1 MPAAGSTDTMDSGD
15 HMWTFASQYAIAG
28 LAISA
33 GAVIYTWPF
42 HKAGTKR
49 LAMFSRYAFQLVPI
63 MTGAGAVHSSIFTLV
78 SINGALGG
86 CMLLGAT
93 GAAGA
98 LYKHARR
105 VPGTETGARAEDL
118 SSTVAAG
125 GRV

>member
-1 MPAAGSTDTMDSGD
+1 M
-15 HMWTFASQYAIAG
+15 
-28 LAISA
+28 
-33 GAVIYTWPF
+33 
-42 HKAGTKR
+42 
-49 LAMFSRYAFQLVPI
+49 AMFSRYAIQLVPI
-63 MTGAGAVHSSIFTLV
+63 MTGAGALHSSVFTSARDNGSSNIAAHAMGGCASGALAGGLSLV
-78 SINGALGG
+78 SINGAIGG

-93 GAAGA
+93 GATGA